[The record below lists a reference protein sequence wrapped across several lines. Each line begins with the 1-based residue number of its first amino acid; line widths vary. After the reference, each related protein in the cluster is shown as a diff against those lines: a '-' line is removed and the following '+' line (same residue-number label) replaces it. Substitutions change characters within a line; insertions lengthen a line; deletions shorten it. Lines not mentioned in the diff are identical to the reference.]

1 MSDELDRV
9 IAVIAEHCV
18 SRACDQQSLQDLAEQ
33 AHWEIAHTA
42 MALWRARKATQ
53 CTQRID
59 LHT

>member
-1 MSDELDRV
+1 MSDELDRA

-18 SRACDQQSLQDLAEQ
+18 NKACDQQALQQLAEQ
-33 AHWEIAHTA
+33 AHWEIVHTA
-42 MALWRARKATQ
+42 LALWRTRKATQ